1 MMILKNDPRPYFN
14 CQYSVS
20 RSVSSAVGVKEL
32 SYNCTVFTD
41 FQHTTLSPFQTFSLS
56 YCIWAINDVSCWK
69 TSSVGGFIVACISP
83 SMILCCWKT
92 SSVGGFIVGC
102 ISPSM
107 ILCCWKTSSVG
118 GFIVGCISPSM
129 ILCCWKTSSVGGFI
143 VGCSSCCVMNWG
155 VAIGGFIVGCMNGGW
170 MGVSLVGLGVFF
182 RDLLHRFW
190 NQHWDW
196 K

>member
-1 MMILKNDPRPYFN
+1 MMILKNDPRTYFN

-102 ISPSM
+102 ISH
-107 ILCCWKTSSVG
+107 
-118 GFIVGCISPSM
+118 SM

>member
-69 TSSVGGFIVACISP
+69 TSYVGGFIVACITP

-92 SSVGGFIVGC
+92 SSVGGFI
-102 ISPSM
+102 M
-107 ILCCWKTSSVG
+107 
-118 GFIVGCISPSM
+118 
-129 ILCCWKTSSVGGFI
+129 
-143 VGCSSCCVMNWG
+143 GCSSCCVMNWG

>member
-1 MMILKNDPRPYFN
+1 MTQDHISIN

-69 TSSVGGFIVACISP
+69 TSYVGGFIVACI
-83 SMILCCWKT
+83 T
-92 SSVGGFIVGC
+92 
-102 ISPSM
+102 
-107 ILCCWKTSSVG
+107 
-118 GFIVGCISPSM
+118 PSM

>member
-69 TSSVGGFIVACISP
+69 TSYVGGFIVACISP

-92 SSVGGFIVGC
+92 SSVGGFI
-102 ISPSM
+102 M
-107 ILCCWKTSSVG
+107 
-118 GFIVGCISPSM
+118 
-129 ILCCWKTSSVGGFI
+129 
-143 VGCSSCCVMNWG
+143 GCSSCCVMNWG
-155 VAIGGFIVGCMNGGW
+155 VAIGGFIVGWMNGGW
-170 MGVSLVGLGVFF
+170 MGVSLVGVGVFF
-182 RDLLHRFW
+182 RNLLRRFW

>member
-69 TSSVGGFIVACISP
+69 TSYVGGFIVA
-83 SMILCCWKT
+83 
-92 SSVGGFIVGC
+92 
-102 ISPSM
+102 
-107 ILCCWKTSSVG
+107 
-118 GFIVGCISPSM
+118 CISPSM

>member
-102 ISPSM
+102 
-107 ILCCWKTSSVG
+107 
-118 GFIVGCISPSM
+118 
-129 ILCCWKTSSVGGFI
+129 
-143 VGCSSCCVMNWG
+143 SSCCVMNWG

>member
-56 YCIWAINDVSCWK
+56 YCIWAINDVS
-69 TSSVGGFIVACISP
+69 
-83 SMILCCWKT
+83 
-92 SSVGGFIVGC
+92 
-102 ISPSM
+102 
-107 ILCCWKTSSVG
+107 CWKTSSVG

>member
-41 FQHTTLSPFQTFSLS
+41 FQHTTLSPFQSFSLS
-56 YCIWAINDVSCWK
+56 YCIWAINEISCCM
-69 TSSVGGFIVACISP
+69 S
-83 SMILCCWKT
+83 
-92 SSVGGFIVGC
+92 
-102 ISPSM
+102 
-107 ILCCWKTSSVG
+107 
-118 GFIVGCISPSM
+118 
-129 ILCCWKTSSVGGFI
+129 SSVGGFI

-170 MGVSLVGLGVFF
+170 MGVSLVGLGVFSAICYTGF
-182 RDLLHRFW
+182 GTNTGIENKTLVKESHKR
-190 NQHWDW
+190 
-196 K
+196 

>member
-56 YCIWAINDVSCWK
+56 YCIWAINEISCCM
-69 TSSVGGFIVACISP
+69 S
-83 SMILCCWKT
+83 

-102 ISPSM
+102 ISCIVGCISSSM
-107 ILCCWKTSSVG
+107 ILCCCMNWGVG
-118 GFIVGCISPSM
+118 GFIVGCISCIVGCISRS
-129 ILCCWKTSSVGGFI
+129 ILCCW
-143 VGCSSCCVMNWG
+143 MNWG
-155 VAIGGFIVGCMNGGW
+155 AGGCIVGCMNDSFGGCFGGC
-170 MGVSLVGLGVFF
+170 MGVSLVGVGVFF
-182 RDLLHRFW
+182 RHLLRRFW
-190 NQHWDW
+190 NQNWD
-196 K
+196 

>member
-102 ISPSM
+102 
-107 ILCCWKTSSVG
+107 
-118 GFIVGCISPSM
+118 
-129 ILCCWKTSSVGGFI
+129 
-143 VGCSSCCVMNWG
+143 SSCCVMNWG

-170 MGVSLVGLGVFF
+170 MGVSLVGVGVFF
-182 RDLLHRFW
+182 RDLLRRFW